1 MQSYNC
7 LSLSEYYFSDDNLQ
21 KDFFLRNQM
30 DEEGFVPISV
40 IAGFNRLQ
48 ALTQDTDLIKEV
60 CVLMLLKNSFY
71 VLLCSRCKEVQQLK

>member
-1 MQSYNC
+1 
-7 LSLSEYYFSDDNLQ
+7 
-21 KDFFLRNQM
+21 M

-60 CVLMLLKNSFY
+60 CAFEEYLNAYFIM
-71 VLLCSRCKEVQQLK
+71 LCSRCKAAQQLK

>member
-1 MQSYNC
+1 
-7 LSLSEYYFSDDNLQ
+7 
-21 KDFFLRNQM
+21 M

-60 CVLMLLKNSFY
+60 KHYFLLKI
-71 VLLCSRCKEVQQLK
+71 VLSVSKLCCTVIAR

>member
-1 MQSYNC
+1 MNHFC
-7 LSLSEYYFSDDNLQ
+7 LLFISEYYFSDDNLQ

-40 IAGFNRLQ
+40 IARFNRLQ

-60 CVLMLLKNSFY
+60 KLY
-71 VLLCSRCKEVQQLK
+71 H

>member
-1 MQSYNC
+1 
-7 LSLSEYYFSDDNLQ
+7 
-21 KDFFLRNQM
+21 M

-60 CVLMLLKNSFY
+60 RQQRMLAIAHF
-71 VLLCSRCKEVQQLK
+71 VLLLVTAR

>member
-1 MQSYNC
+1 MDTNKPLLIISF
-7 LSLSEYYFSDDNLQ
+7 SEYYFSDDNLQ

-30 DEEGFVPISV
+30 DDEGFVPISV

-60 CVLMLLKNSFY
+60 GL
-71 VLLCSRCKEVQQLK
+71 RH

>member
-1 MQSYNC
+1 LTLIQI
-7 LSLSEYYFSDDNLQ
+7 LHSEYYFSDENLQ

-40 IAGFNRLQ
+40 IANFNRLQ

-60 CVLMLLKNSFY
+60 RYNKSTLFITLLHSVFSLYKVVQLLK
-71 VLLCSRCKEVQQLK
+71 

>member
-1 MQSYNC
+1 MLSCDC

-60 CVLMLLKNSFY
+60 CAFEEYLNAYFIM
-71 VLLCSRCKEVQQLK
+71 LCSRCKAAQQLK

>member
-1 MQSYNC
+1 MTLIQI
-7 LSLSEYYFSDDNLQ
+7 LHSEYYFSDENLQ

-40 IAGFNRLQ
+40 IANFNRLQ

-60 CVLMLLKNSFY
+60 RYNKSTLFITLLHSVFSLYKVVQLLK
-71 VLLCSRCKEVQQLK
+71 

>member
-1 MQSYNC
+1 MSC
-7 LSLSEYYFSDDNLQ
+7 SEYYFSDDNLQ

-30 DEEGFVPISV
+30 DDEGFVPISV

-60 CVLMLLKNSFY
+60 SLASLK
-71 VLLCSRCKEVQQLK
+71 

>member
-1 MQSYNC
+1 MNTNEP
-7 LSLSEYYFSDDNLQ
+7 LMPFFLILFSEYYFSDDNLQ

-60 CVLMLLKNSFY
+60 KYYFLKNKCLNCCT
-71 VLLCSRCKEVQQLK
+71 VIAG

>member
-1 MQSYNC
+1 
-7 LSLSEYYFSDDNLQ
+7 
-21 KDFFLRNQM
+21 M

-60 CVLMLLKNSFY
+60 RHERSSTHVKLLFSHYK
-71 VLLCSRCKEVQQLK
+71 VALQLK